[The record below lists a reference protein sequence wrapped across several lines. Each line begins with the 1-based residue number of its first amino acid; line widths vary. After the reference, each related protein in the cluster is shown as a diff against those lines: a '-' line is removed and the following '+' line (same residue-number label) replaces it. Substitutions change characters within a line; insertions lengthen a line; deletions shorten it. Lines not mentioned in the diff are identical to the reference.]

1 MLADGFYDVP
11 TGKVATVVTH
21 LEMTHRAP
29 ERVIPLPEGLEF
41 RRIETPDADVYRD
54 LIWRVGSLAWL
65 WFSRLM
71 LSDAELEA
79 ITKDSACPLYTL
91 EQDGVA
97 QAMLEL
103 DFRTP
108 GDCELA
114 FFGVAPP
121 LIGKGAGRYLMNQAI
136 RLAWDQP
143 ISRFHVHT
151 CTLDSPGAL
160 NFYIRSGFT
169 PVHQQIE
176 IADDPRLTGV
186 LPMDAGPHIPVF
198 PVD

>member
-1 MLADGFYDVP
+1 MLSDGFHDVP
-11 TGKVATVVTH
+11 AGKLATIVTH

-29 ERVIPLPEGLEF
+29 ERVIPLPDGLSF
-41 RRIETPDADVYRD
+41 RQIETPTAEAYRD
-54 LIWRVGSLAWL
+54 LMWRVGSVAWL
-65 WFSRLM
+65 WFSRLL
-71 LSDAELEA
+71 LSEDDLTRIIQDPKCA
-79 ITKDSACPLYTL
+79 LYTL
-91 EQDGVA
+91 EMDGTP

-103 DFRTP
+103 DFRVE

-136 RLAWDQP
+136 ALAWAQP
-143 ISRFHVHT
+143 IKRFHVHT

-169 PVHQQIE
+169 PIRQQVE
-176 IADDPRLTGV
+176 IVDDPRLGGV
-186 LPMDAGPHIPVF
+186 LPRDAGPHIPIF
-198 PVD
+198 DL